1 MTQNNKTRR
10 RSPDANAGA
19 RSPFQPGANLTRLA
33 SEDISARFAASTY
46 NPKTRTVTAVLSVGS
61 RVPRFGVFEEL
72 SIAPDAI
79 DLRRVALGQVR
90 LLDSHNRSSVEA
102 ILGVIADAW
111 IEGGKLLGRIQFSET
126 DAGRSAEGMVARG
139 EVSAISIGY
148 SVRVWTRVG
157 IEDDAE
163 IWRADKWELLEASL
177 VSVPA
182 DADAL
187 IRSAPTTLQTSLKGN
202 RMDPEEVT
210 HNSNGTS
217 GTGDQ
222 SSQRGASRPAMS
234 DREVREAYDMAE
246 RAGIGLDFVRQHV
259 SAGDSMDDF
268 RNRVFERLAG
278 DANRTRTNPARA
290 NADETLDNPDFL
302 SRAIGDALY
311 AKMTGKAPSGAA
323 VELVGRSMLDMGAMI
338 LQASGERVSWADR
351 TRLADRILTR
361 GHTTSDFPYLLSSAG
376 NRVLADAYQI
386 AQTPLKNIARRRTVT
401 DFRPVSI
408 LRLSE
413 APRLDK
419 VLQNGEIKHG
429 SRAEAKEGFAVETYA
444 KIFSISRNAIVN
456 DDLGAF
462 ADASAAFGRSAA
474 STEADLLAGLLLA
487 NSGDGAKLNDG
498 NPLYS
503 VARGNKAAPAGS
515 ALTSDSVGDGR
526 KALRNVF
533 DIDGKTPL
541 NVVPRH
547 LVVGSAMETD
557 ADRVVAVIN
566 PTSEADVNPFGGK
579 LTVQVE
585 PRLTGNAWRLFADPS
600 QLATIV
606 IAYLAGREGPQ
617 IDLKEG
623 WDVLGVEFR
632 AVLDVGCAV
641 QDWRG
646 TFLNSGAA

>member
-10 RSPDANAGA
+10 RLPDANAGA
-19 RSPFQPGANLTRLA
+19 RSPFQPGANLVRLA

-111 IEGGKLLGRIQFSET
+111 IESGKLLGRIQFSET

-148 SVRVWTRVG
+148 SVRVWTQTG
-157 IEDDAE
+157 IEDGAE

-202 RMDPEEVT
+202 RMDPEVT
-210 HNSNGTS
+210 HNSNNETTEPG
-217 GTGDQ
+217 GQ
-222 SSQRGASRPAMS
+222 SPQRGGSRPVMS

-259 SAGDSMDDF
+259 SAGGSMEDF

-278 DANRTRTNPARA
+278 DANRTRTNPARP
-290 NADETLDNPDFL
+290 NRDETFDNPDFL
-302 SRAIGDALY
+302 SRSISDALY
-311 AKMTGKAPSGAA
+311 AKMTGKAPTGAA

-386 AQTPLKNIARRRTVT
+386 AQTPLKTLARRRTVT

-444 KIFSISRNAIVN
+444 KIFSISRNAIIN

-498 NPLYS
+498 NPLYG
-503 VARGNKAAPAGS
+503 VARGNKAAAGS
-515 ALTSDSVGDGR
+515 ALTSDAVADGR

-557 ADRVVAVIN
+557 ADRVVAIIN
-566 PTSEADVNPFGGK
+566 PTSEVDVNPFGGK

-600 QLATIV
+600 QLAAIV

-646 TFLNSGAA
+646 TYLNSGAA